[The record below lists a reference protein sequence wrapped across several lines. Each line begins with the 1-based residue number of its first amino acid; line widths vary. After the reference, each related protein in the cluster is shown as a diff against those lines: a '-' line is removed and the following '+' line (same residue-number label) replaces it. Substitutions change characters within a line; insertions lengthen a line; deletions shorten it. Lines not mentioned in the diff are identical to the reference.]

1 MKGLQSIKTTENG
14 ILIVSTVRNCSRS
27 ILRTIDAV
35 DNYLESK
42 HKEFLFIE
50 SDSDDNTVAILK
62 ELSAAR
68 SNFKYLSMGN
78 LKTSIPRRTERI
90 AFCRNKYLTYM
101 HENCKHF
108 EYLVVID
115 SDGIIS
121 EIDDSNISSFPN
133 INWHA
138 LAGNVRGYYYDVW
151 ALRADSWC
159 NHDCWRRYQDLIQM
173 GMTEY
178 QSYRNSVWGP
188 TIRLNPHRLEL
199 KVDSAFGGL
208 AIYKVRSIPKTA
220 KYIGVDVEG
229 NEICEHVS
237 FNLAIKNYNQKSEMY
252 ILPGLIVGESPPEH
266 TKYAGLAGLANFR
279 LRKIIKSNLQK
290 LSDLKDKKIFS

>member
-1 MKGLQSIKTTENG
+1 MKGLQSIKTTKNG

-42 HKEFLFIE
+42 NKEFLFIE

-108 EYLVVID
+108 EYFIFVED
-115 SDGIIS
+115 S
-121 EIDDSNISSFPN
+121 
-133 INWHA
+133 
-138 LAGNVRGYYYDVW
+138 
-151 ALRADSWC
+151 
-159 NHDCWRRYQDLIQM
+159 
-173 GMTEY
+173 
-178 QSYRNSVWGP
+178 
-188 TIRLNPHRLEL
+188 LNYVL
-199 KVDSAFGGL
+199 
-208 AIYKVRSIPKTA
+208 
-220 KYIGVDVEG
+220 
-229 NEICEHVS
+229 
-237 FNLAIKNYNQKSEMY
+237 Y
-252 ILPGLIVGESPPEH
+252 ILALEKSSICRDSRVWPP
-266 TKYAGLAGLANFR
+266 A
-279 LRKIIKSNLQK
+279 S
-290 LSDLKDKKIFS
+290 